1 MRSRLASLLMYAL
14 LVLIGTIPA
23 CANTTAASV
32 QEPQVIHPDGE
43 QVQLDQTIAGLLTYY
58 HYRQEPLNAQRGADI
73 LKEYLKALDYNR
85 SYFVASDI
93 ARFERY
99 QSKLAE
105 DLRQGD
111 LQPAYAIFNTYLQ
124 RLAARTAYV
133 KLRLSQ
139 PFDFD
144 ANESFKLDRS
154 KSAWASSRDQLNDYW
169 RRRLKNE
176 LLQLML
182 AGKNLAGAKKVLL
195 RRYQDRLHRMEQ
207 YHTNDVFQLYMNAVA
222 SSYDPHTAYFS
233 PRASENFNIQMSLSL
248 DGIGSVLRLEDEQ
261 IKIVELVPG
270 GPAALSGKL
279 HPGDAIVGVGQGPKG
294 PIKDVVGWRLDD
306 VVDLIRGPR
315 GSVVRLEVRSATSTG
330 KTEIVKLVRNKI
342 KLEKQAAHSAI
353 KTVQEGGRTLRI
365 GVITVPA
372 FYSDFAAAQRGVKD
386 YRSTTRDVRKLLT
399 KLKAQHIDGLIIDLR
414 NNGGGALQEA
424 IEMTGLFIP
433 KGPVVQ
439 VRNVKGKVDVERDP
453 DHGQAYSGPMAV
465 LVNRFSASASEIFSA
480 ALQDYGRAL
489 ILGSPTFGKG
499 TVQTLVDLNR
509 FLPDIKSPLG
519 QLKLTIAKFYR
530 VSGGSTQLRG
540 VTPDISFPTAV
551 DSKDVGESAED
562 FALPWDHIKPLKHS
576 HGKDLSQY
584 LPELRKLHQQRIAH
598 DPEFQAYLA
607 DVKAARQARQR
618 TEVSLDESQRK
629 AAYHKAELEEL
640 ASRNRWRAVKG
651 LPPLQLGQLKKTALK
666 AADDNAAGDT
676 STPAGQ
682 HPDALL
688 DESAHIVADYATLLV
703 RHADD
708 GTLVMSN

>member
-1 MRSRLASLLMYAL
+1 MRTRLGSLLLYAL

-23 CANTTAASV
+23 CANTVASV
-32 QEPQVIHPDGE
+32 QEPQRLHPDGE

-58 HYRQEPLNAQRGADI
+58 HYRQEPLNARRGADI

-85 SYFVASDI
+85 SYFLASDI
-93 ARFERY
+93 TRFDRY
-99 QSKLAE
+99 RGQLAN
-105 DLRQGD
+105 DLRRGD
-111 LQPAYAIFNTYLQ
+111 LQPAFTIFNTYLK
-124 RLAARTAYV
+124 RLAERTVYI

-139 PFDFD
+139 PFDFNID
-144 ANESFKLDRS
+144 ESLKLDRS
-154 KSAWASSRDQLNDYW
+154 KQPWASSRSQLDDYW

-182 AGKNLAGAKKVLL
+182 AGKDPAAAKKVLL
-195 RRYQDRLHRMEQ
+195 RRYVDRLHRMEQ
-207 YHTNDVFQLYMNAVA
+207 YHANDVFQLYMNAVA

-233 PRASENFNIQMSLSL
+233 PEASENFNIQMSLSL
-248 DGIGSVLRLEDEQ
+248 DGIGSVLRLQDEQ
-261 IKIVELVPG
+261 IEIVELVPG

-279 HPGDAIVGVGQGPKG
+279 HPGDAIVGVGQGAKG
-294 PIKDVVGWRLDD
+294 PIQDVVGWRLDD

-315 GSVVRLEVRSATSTG
+315 GSVVRLEVRPATSTG

-342 KLEKQAAHSAI
+342 KLEKQAAHSQI
-353 KTVQEGGRTLRI
+353 KTVQEHGRTLHI

-372 FYSDFAAAQRGVKD
+372 FYSDFAAAQRGVKN

-424 IEMTGLFIP
+424 VEMTGLFIP

-439 VRNVKGKVDVERDP
+439 VRNVKGKIDVEKDP
-453 DHGQAYSGPMAV
+453 DGGQVYSGPLAV
-465 LVNRFSASASEIFSA
+465 LVNRYSASASEIFAA

-499 TVQTLVDLNR
+499 TVQTLVNLNR
-509 FLPDIKSPLG
+509 FLPDIKDPLG

-530 VSGGSTQLRG
+530 ISGGSTQLRG
-540 VTPDISFPTAV
+540 VTPDIEFPTAV
-551 DSKDVGESAED
+551 NSKDVGESAED
-562 FALPWDHIKPLKHS
+562 FALPWDHIKRLSYHHS
-576 HGKDLSQY
+576 GQLSRY

-607 DVKAARQARQR
+607 DIKAARQARER
-618 TEVSLDESQRK
+618 TEVSLQESKRK
-629 AAYHKAELEEL
+629 AAYHHAELEQL

-651 LPPLQLGQLKKTALK
+651 LPPLKLGELKPTALTTGDADTGPDK
-666 AADDNAAGDT
+666 AQAG
-676 STPAGQ
+676 
-682 HPDALL
+682 HRPDALL
-688 DESAHIVADYATLLV
+688 DESAHIVADYATLLA
-703 RHADD
+703 RHGDD
-708 GTLVMSN
+708 GTLVMNN